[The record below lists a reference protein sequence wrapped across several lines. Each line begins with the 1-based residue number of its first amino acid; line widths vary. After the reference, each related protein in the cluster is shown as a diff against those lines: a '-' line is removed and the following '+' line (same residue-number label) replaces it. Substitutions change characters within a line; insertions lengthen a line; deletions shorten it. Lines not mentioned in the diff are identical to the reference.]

1 MNIKR
6 SIYHY
11 LSYSSFL
18 IKNHY
23 HHNNTIYPCFHSLR
37 NNNKMSYFR
46 PNYFICIPI
55 KNDNICNELINIQKH
70 VLVKYD
76 ELKDCIIERNKFHIS
91 LLILH
96 IKKNQI
102 ELSKEAFNEA
112 MEKIKKNMHNEK
124 ICFEKL
130 DTFRN
135 DVLYLSLKEDSNKYI
150 INIINHL
157 IDSFSKRGIKIIF
170 NNKKPAKEILS
181 NNNKKELNKN
191 SNDLQHITPHL
202 TLMKNSYMKKM
213 YMNKKPQILPFF
225 YTDYDLTNLLKEQI
239 DIQKIQFLE
248 MDMDTS
254 TSYYKIVSEFN
265 L

>member
-11 LSYSSFL
+11 LSCSSL
-18 IKNHY
+18 SIQNHY
-23 HHNNTIYPCFHSLR
+23 QHNNTLFPCFHSLR
-37 NNNKMSYFR
+37 NNNKMSYLR

-55 KNDNICNELINIQKH
+55 NNENICNELINIQKH
-70 VLVKYD
+70 ILVKYD

-96 IKKNQI
+96 IKKDQM
-102 ELSKEAFNEA
+102 ELSKEAFNEG
-112 MEKIKKNMHNEK
+112 MEKIKNMNKEK
-124 ICFEKL
+124 ISFDKL

-135 DVLYLSLKEDSNKYI
+135 DVLYLSLKENSNKYI
-150 INIINHL
+150 INMINHL

-170 NNKKPAKEILS
+170 NNKKITKEKIS

-191 SNDLQHITPHL
+191 PNDLQHITPHL
-202 TLMKNSYMKKM
+202 TIMKNSYMKKM
-213 YMNKKPQILPFF
+213 YMNKKPQIFPFF
-225 YTDYDLTNLLKEQI
+225 YTDYDLTNLLKEQM

-254 TSYYKIVSEFN
+254 TSYYKILSEFN
-265 L
+265 I